1 SFPCTEVGALRGFD
15 FESKVVLAPSHD
27 TASAVAACSV
37 GESGVYI
44 SSGTWSLIGT
54 ENANPVLSEKAL
66 KANFTN
72 EGGINCRF
80 RFLKNY
86 MGMWLFQ
93 NIRKDLNK
101 ELSYDDMMN
110 LAKESGEFY
119 YINTND
125 EAFLAPENMIGAIKT
140 YLKNDNLSLGAI
152 INSVY
157 HSLAQAY
164 ANVVSEIESVCDKEI
179 DSVNIVGGGCKD
191 EYLNY
196 LTAQYTGKK
205 VFAGPV
211 EATATGNLI
220 SQMMFSKELESLEEA
235 RELVKK
241 SFDVKTFEA

>member
-1 SFPCTEVGALRGFD
+1 
-15 FESKVVLAPSHD
+15 LAPSHD

-101 ELSYDDMMN
+101 ELSNDEMMN
-110 LAKESGEFY
+110 LAKESGDFY

-140 YLKNDNLSLGAI
+140 YLKNDNLSLGAV

-205 VFAGPV
+205 VLAGPV